1 MPGNDTF
8 VVSYKRTL
16 CPEIVCLS
24 STTSVL
30 CSLEACF
37 VDVSE

>member
-1 MPGNDTF
+1 MPGNDAIF
-8 VVSYKRTL
+8 VCYKRTL
-16 CPEIVCLS
+16 CPEIV
-24 STTSVL
+24 